1 MSVGSRTMKCREV
14 DNLFASEA
22 KDLVITTVVW
32 SERQVEKMLSFIKF
46 DAFDK
51 NRLLSKAYCPIFVSK
66 KRMSSS
72 KPMNPKVIFALVT
85 TLFFLWGFITCM
97 NDILIPYLKKVFELN
112 YKQAMTVQFAF
123 YGAYFIG
130 SVIYFLISWLFGDP
144 INKIGYRNG
153 IVLGLLVAAIGC
165 AMFYPAADIQL
176 YGYFLTA
183 LFVLGLGFTILQIA
197 ANPFIAIL
205 GKPETASSRLNLSQ
219 GFNSFGTTIA
229 PIIGGYLVFNLFAGW
244 GTPLL
249 NLEGIPVLTE
259 GGTTVSASSV
269 QIPYLI
275 FAGVFVLMALV
286 FAFSK
291 LPRIENIEKSEK
303 GIGAL
308 KHPHLVL
315 GIVAIFMYVGSEVAI
330 GSTIINYINDLLGYA
345 EMDAKLFLA
354 FYWGGA
360 MIGRFI
366 GAISLN
372 EMPSGIKKYLWMA
385 VAAIASYVVIYSAGY
400 IESGLDITRVLW
412 FLVLIGV
419 NFGAFLLGKSKPART
434 LAIFSLFAISLIVVT
449 VMGAGELAMW
459 AIIGI
464 GLFNSIM
471 WSNIF
476 TLAISGL
483 GKHTSQGSS
492 LLVMAILGGALIPK
506 ALGFVA
512 DITGLQMSYLI
523 LILPY
528 AYLAFYGFKGY
539 KQRAI

>member
-1 MSVGSRTMKCREV
+1 M
-14 DNLFASEA
+14 
-22 KDLVITTVVW
+22 
-32 SERQVEKMLSFIKF
+32 RQKEKLLSFIKF

-51 NRLLSKAYCPIFVSK
+51 NRLLSKAYCPIFANK

-72 KPMNPKVIFALVT
+72 KPINQKVIFALVT

-112 YKQAMTVQFAF
+112 YAQAMMVQFAF
-123 YGAYFIG
+123 FGAYFVG
-130 SVIYFLISWLFGDP
+130 SVLYFLISTVFGDP
-144 INKIGYRNG
+144 INRMGYRNG
-153 IVLGLLVAAIGC
+153 IVLGLLISAVAC
-165 AMFYPAADIQL
+165 VMFYPAADIQSYEL
-176 YGYFLTA
+176 FLTA

-197 ANPFIAIL
+197 ANPFVAIL

-229 PIIGGYLVFNLFAGW
+229 PIVGGYLVFNLFAGW

-249 NLEGIPVLTE
+249 NLEGNPVLTE

-275 FAGVFVLMALV
+275 FAGVFALMALV
-286 FAFSK
+286 FVFTK
-291 LPRIENIEKSEK
+291 LPHIDNIEEPGK
-303 GIGAL
+303 GAGAF
-308 KHPHLVL
+308 KYPHLVL

-330 GSTIINYINDLLGYA
+330 GSTIINYINELLGYA
-345 EMDAKLFLA
+345 EMEAKLFLA

-385 VAAIASYVVIYSAGY
+385 VAAMAGYLVIYSAGY
-400 IESGLDITRVLW
+400 IESGLDINRVLW
-412 FLVLIGV
+412 FLALIAV
-419 NFGAFLLGKSKPART
+419 NFGAFLLGRSKPART
-434 LAIFSLFAISLIVVT
+434 LGIFSIFVIGLLCATVFSSGEFAL
-449 VMGAGELAMW
+449 W
-459 AIIGI
+459 AVIGI

-476 TLAISGL
+476 TLAIAGL

-492 LLVMAILGGALIPK
+492 LLVMAILGGALIPPFMG
-506 ALGFVA
+506 LIA
-512 DITGLQMSYLI
+512 DEVGLQMSYLI

-539 KQRAI
+539 IQRTI